1 MIRPNPLKPDNFF
14 LLLFNALRQRR
25 VPIALRIVSHSLL
38 LVAAALLI
46 YTWVMGMQFKQAMQ
60 QQADALGQ
68 SLLQQ
73 TARSAGERL
82 VVNDNLGLN
91 VLLSEL
97 VKNPLVAHA
106 ALYSVDNRILAE
118 AGRKPSRS
126 LLGEDESGLYSM
138 PLTLQE
144 TMVGH
149 LRLTLDME
157 QFQQPMTI
165 SLQSMG
171 LLSLILLALSLSL
184 SLRLGRQLTLP
195 LLQLRLWLRDIND
208 PVPGT
213 ARQDEL
219 GDLARQ
225 LKQRF
230 APAAAPTA
238 QVMAQAQPLP
248 EAPFVESFDE
258 PFDEPFAEAFHSS
271 DFADEPSFAAST
283 TQQGAEDELEDDA
296 FADLQQPHLA
306 EPPSP
311 AVKPASPGA
320 VLVVQLGEQDKL
332 HRLPRARLHD
342 LLSRY
347 RDCLVQGAAL
357 YQGRL
362 HTLSDG
368 SSLVLFD
375 GAEDAQY
382 LIHALCCGELMRA
395 LSHSLQIA
403 VADSGITLQL
413 QLSLTLASGLTD
425 LGLADLLLHDQVQ
438 AALALALHSRNLLLV
453 DASVA
458 AVPALREQARIRPIV
473 SPPGASCVERLLDPY
488 PAQLERQLS
497 QMHD

>member
-1 MIRPNPLKPDNFF
+1 M
-14 LLLFNALRQRR
+14 
-25 VPIALRIVSHSLL
+25 
-38 LVAAALLI
+38 
-46 YTWVMGMQFKQAMQ
+46 
-60 QQADALGQ
+60 
-68 SLLQQ
+68 
-73 TARSAGERL
+73 
-82 VVNDNLGLN
+82 VNDNLGLN

-118 AGRKPSRS
+118 AGRKPTRP
-126 LLGEDESGLYSM
+126 LLGEDDSGLYSM

-144 TMVGH
+144 TMVGY
-149 LRLTLDME
+149 LRLTLDMG

-171 LLSLILLALSLSL
+171 LLSLILLALSLFL

-195 LLQLRLWLRDIND
+195 LLQMRLWLRDIND

-213 ARQDEL
+213 VRQDEL

-225 LKQRF
+225 LQQRF
-230 APAAAPTA
+230 APPPAPA
-238 QVMAQAQPLP
+238 PVIELAAQADS
-248 EAPFVESFDE
+248 ENHFDE
-258 PFDEPFAEAFHSS
+258 AFED
-271 DFADEPSFAAST
+271 DFAGADFSNEPSFAAPFKAHS
-283 TQQGAEDELEDDA
+283 AVDA
-296 FADLQQPHLA
+296 FDDEAFAELQQA
-306 EPPSP
+306 DFSEPPAPIS
-311 AVKPASPGA
+311 KPASPGA

-342 LLSRY
+342 LLHRY
-347 RDCLVQGAAL
+347 RDCLTQGAAL

-375 GAEDAQY
+375 GQSDADY

-413 QLSLTLASGLTD
+413 QLGLTLADGLTD
-425 LGLADLLLHDQVQ
+425 LGLADLLLHEQVQ
-438 AALALALHSRNLLLV
+438 AVLTLALHSRNLLLV

-473 SPPGASCVERLLDPY
+473 SPVGASCVERLLEPY